1 MKDEL
6 NAIAEAAMAIFETS
20 FAEMMADIK
29 RRQAEQEYRALSL
42 LFFCHHGKFP
52 DEV

>member
-6 NAIAEAAMAIFETS
+6 NALAEAAVAILETS
-20 FAEMMADIK
+20 FADMLASTK
-29 RRQAEQEYRALSL
+29 RRHAEQEYRALTL